1 MDEKVRHLKLLSVSK
16 CSKDGETY
24 MAIMAEVKGIRIM
37 PVLMN
42 RLEAVHLRNQAMN
55 TMAAVLPSSVPDILL
70 AIFRQTGMTI
80 EEVRIAAVE
89 AGVTFCHIL
98 YKENGTLRVVRYCKA
113 ADALAVALA
122 FDCPVTIHEKL
133 FEKQYM
139 REVSNGTYSIP
150 LNSVHLEALQETL
163 QRAVE
168 NEDYELASLL
178 RDEIER
184 RK

>member
-1 MDEKVRHLKLLSVSK
+1 MEEGVRHLKLLSVSK

-24 MAIMAEVKGIRIM
+24 MAILVERDGTRIM

-42 RLEAVHLRNQAMN
+42 NVEVQQLRQQVVDHKEN
-55 TMAAVLPSSVPDILL
+55 VLPLSLADIMLAMFHQSS
-70 AIFRQTGMTI
+70 MTL

-89 AGVTFCHIL
+89 AGVTFCHVL
-98 YKENGTLRVVRYCKA
+98 YKENGILRVVRYCKA
-113 ADALAVALA
+113 ADGLTLAMA
-122 FDCPVTIHEKL
+122 FGCPVSIHERL

-139 REVSNGTYSIP
+139 REVGDGTYSIP
-150 LNSVHLEALQETL
+150 LNSVHLDALKETL
-163 QRAVE
+163 ERAVE

-178 RDEIER
+178 RDEIAR